1 MSEASQPSPDA
12 SEPVAADPV
21 KKGIKWVLILIILSL
36 VWYLLADRF
45 TPYTQQARVGAFVI
59 PVASEVAGK
68 VIRVNVHNN
77 QIVKAGEVLFAVDPV
92 PYQIAVERARADLE
106 TARRQLGASTAGI
119 ASAQAALRAA
129 QANETKA
136 RQENQRLEGLYRED
150 PGTISVRVLEMSR
163 TTRDAAV
170 SQTAAARAE
179 VERAKETEGGGED
192 VNAKLRSAATTLSK
206 AELDLSNTQTR
217 ARSEGLIT
225 DLRTDVGQFVSA
237 GGPVMTLITIQDIW
251 ITADMTEN
259 NLGHVKPDTPV
270 SIVLDSLPGEV
281 YSGHVR
287 SVGYGISVGQPA
299 PPGTLPGIQNSRDWL
314 RPAQRFPVVIEF
326 SPESKSALLGS
337 GAIRAG
343 GQAEVMAFPSEGNL
357 LNPLGRAYLGLMSW
371 LSYAY

>member
-1 MSEASQPSPDA
+1 MSDAAQPSPNA
-12 SEPVAADPV
+12 AEPVAADPA
-21 KKGIKWVLILIILSL
+21 KKGIKWVLLLIILSL
-36 VWYLLADRF
+36 VWYVLADRF

-59 PVASEVAGK
+59 PVASEVAGR

-77 QIVKAGEVLFAVDPV
+77 QTVKAGDVVFEVDPAPYKIAVD
-92 PYQIAVERARADLE
+92 RARADLE
-106 TARRQLGASTAGI
+106 TTRRQLGASTAGI

-150 PGTISVRVLEMSR
+150 PGTISVRVLDASR
-163 TTRDAAV
+163 TSREAAI

-192 VNAKLRSAATTLSK
+192 VNAKLRSAAGVLEK

-217 ARSEGLIT
+217 ARSAGLIT
-225 DLRTDVGQFVSA
+225 DLRTDVGQFAAA
-237 GGPVMTLITIQDIW
+237 GSPVMTLITIQDIW

-259 NLGHVKPDTPV
+259 NLGLVRPDTPV
-270 SIVLDSLPGEV
+270 SIVLDAVPGEV
-281 YSGHVR
+281 FEGHVR

-326 SPESKSALLGS
+326 SEQSMNALLGS
-337 GAIRAG
+337 GNIRAG
-343 GQAEVMAFPSEGNL
+343 GQAEVMAFPSPGNW
-357 LNPLGRAYLGLMSW
+357 LNPLGRMFLGMMSW